1 MSTVIR
7 ADISAKNP
15 YWISRHRYY
24 ELKHFCL
31 QYPLWQ
37 KQLKE
42 LSYPLAGNTDIPT
55 VNGSNDLRNPTAERA
70 EKRSFYQERIGMIER
85 TAKCAA
91 DDLSDYI
98 LKAVTQETSFTALQT
113 QYDIPCCKDT
123 YYELYRK
130 FFWLLSQ
137 ERQ

>member
-1 MSTVIR
+1 MSTTIR
-7 ADISAKNP
+7 ASLSVRNP
-15 YWISRHRYY
+15 YWIDRHRYY

-37 KQLKE
+37 KRLKE
-42 LSYPLAGNTDIPT
+42 VSYPLAGRDISV
-55 VNGSNDLRNPTAERA
+55 VNDSDKVCDPTAEQA

-98 LKAVTQETSFTALQT
+98 LKAVTQETSFTALQP